1 MSKDHLWNKV
11 LPYISGP
18 SGVVAQRPLRPPS
31 PSSSPSAPTLPCSS
45 STESEPLTPD
55 FLFKISLRIC
65 FRKPPLIKPAE
76 LIAPL
81 CWGPSVC
88 ERRHV
93 PKAQAWIRLRGRDRG
108 GGLSRPEI
116 AFRVPVPDKDPGH
129 RWDCSSPLWLAGVEG
144 WVGGRPRGS
153 LPGKDTWGPGRGV
166 PCVWAAGGAAGRR
179 G

>member
-1 MSKDHLWNKV
+1 MATGRGKKKKTTEEARV
-11 LPYISGP
+11 ECFLPGIR
-18 SGVVAQRPLRPPS
+18 VAG
-31 PSSSPSAPTLPCSS
+31 SSSPPWERVRTGAAPVQM
-45 STESEPLTPD
+45 
-55 FLFKISLRIC
+55 LR
-65 FRKPPLIKPAE
+65 KA
-76 LIAPL
+76 
-81 CWGPSVC
+81 
-88 ERRHV
+88 RHV